1 MENRKEASS
10 RRTARSVTAV
20 SAALVAGCLGLIT
33 GCATTDATG
42 KALVAHQAEIA
53 RESGPLETAAARQ
66 PGPLVT
72 EYFASADALEPAYRF
87 PGRRVFGMI
96 DAGRYLLGCV
106 LLLGTAPSPRGTIIA
121 LHGYNAY
128 SAFNLSA
135 LYRLVEDGWAVVAVD
150 LPGHGNS
157 SGERGTIGDFSEYAD
172 SIRSVVL
179 WTENQKAYD
188 LPRPLF
194 LLGHSTGGAAALETL
209 WDYPAGI
216 DGAVLLAPLLA
227 PRRFAL
233 TSTFAR
239 ISSAFSSSG
248 PIPGPRQGYLCF
260 DRMPFEWVKS
270 LSRWRSGLSRRPTI
284 DTPILV
290 VQGAQDRSVDAKA
303 NVRAL
308 TAVAPQAEVRILA
321 GRGHVLLDRAAAQ
334 EETLAAVECFLD
346 SRDR

>member
-1 MENRKEASS
+1 MENRKEGSS
-10 RRTARSVTAV
+10 RRTARSVAV
-20 SAALVAGCLGLIT
+20 AALVALGLGLLA
-33 GCATTDATG
+33 GCATADATG

-53 RESGPLETAAARQ
+53 RESGPLETAATRQ
-66 PGPLVT
+66 AGPLVT
-72 EYFASADALEPAYRF
+72 EYFSSADALEPAYRF

-96 DAGRYLLGCV
+96 DAGQYRLGCV
-106 LLLGTAPSPRGTIIA
+106 LLLGSAPSSRGTIVA

-157 SGERGTIGDFSEYAD
+157 SGERGAIGDFSEYAD
-172 SIRSVVL
+172 SIRDVVR
-179 WTENQKAYD
+179 WTETQKAYD
-188 LPRPLF
+188 LPRPLV
-194 LLGHSTGGAAALETL
+194 LLGHSTGGAATLETL

-216 DGAVLLAPLLA
+216 DRAVLLAPLLA

-239 ISSAFSSSG
+239 ISSAFFPSG

-260 DRMPFEWVKS
+260 DRMPFELVKS
-270 LSRWRSGLSRRPTI
+270 LSRWRSGLPRRPI
-284 DTPILV
+284 LDTPILV
-290 VQGAQDRSVDAKA
+290 VQGALDRNVDPVA

-308 TAVAPQAEVRILA
+308 YAVAPRAEVRILA

-334 EETLAAVECFLD
+334 EETLAAIEGFID
-346 SRDR
+346 GRGR